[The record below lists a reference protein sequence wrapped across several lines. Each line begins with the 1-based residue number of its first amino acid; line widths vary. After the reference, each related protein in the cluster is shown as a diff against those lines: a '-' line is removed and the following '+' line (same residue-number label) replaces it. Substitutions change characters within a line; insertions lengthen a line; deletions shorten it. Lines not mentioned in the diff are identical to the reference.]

1 MPPLPPTAVPGHRLL
16 ICTSYSYPGASADA
30 AKIETDS
37 YDLDVICHSSHSRS
51 LRRGS
56 LENRDVG
63 VIVEG
68 GVGLAWLWDAQEIA
82 EELEAVVIT
91 FESEFI
97 IVFIAPTF
105 HCRGRG
111 RVCAF

>member
-1 MPPLPPTAVPGHRLL
+1 MA
-16 ICTSYSYPGASADA
+16 A

-37 YDLDVICHSSHSRS
+37 YNRDVICHSPHLKS
-51 LRRGS
+51 LRRSS
-56 LENRDVG
+56 LENHDIS

-68 GVGLAWLWDAQEIA
+68 GIGLALLWDAQEIA
-82 EELEAVVIT
+82 EELREAIIT

-97 IVFIAPTF
+97 IVFIGPIF

-111 RVCAF
+111 RVCVF

>member
-1 MPPLPPTAVPGHRLL
+1 M
-16 ICTSYSYPGASADA
+16 
-30 AKIETDS
+30 
-37 YDLDVICHSSHSRS
+37 
-51 LRRGS
+51 
-56 LENRDVG
+56 
-63 VIVEG
+63 IVEG

-82 EELEAVVIT
+82 EELEAVIIT